1 MDIFCVFVT
10 KCRYFWI
17 WIKQKI
23 SCYAIYRV
31 FSIIS
36 SLCLGFNQ
44 KPVLVV
50 LVSARNQYWLFLLQ
64 SETSIGCLKFN
75 KKPVLVDK
83 TRLLTTGGKL
93 IGWDWSGEY
102 SIFIS
107 ILKYSWIS
115 LSQTLKTH
123 FQRYIKAKNMVHLY
137 SNLTSFA

>member
-75 KKPVLVDK
+75 KKPVLVVSNS
-83 TRLLTTGGKL
+83 TRNQYWLYQIQQETSIGCLKFNKKPILVVSNSTRNQYWLTRQDYWPLGV
-93 IGWDWSGEY
+93 
-102 SIFIS
+102 
-107 ILKYSWIS
+107 
-115 LSQTLKTH
+115 
-123 FQRYIKAKNMVHLY
+123 N
-137 SNLTSFA
+137 